1 MKKRFK
7 TIGMKLAVLVTL
19 FSLILCIAIG
29 VFSYLVSWREYTDF
43 YSQKAQETAALAAT
57 FVDGDKIG
65 TYLETGETDD
75 YYESLRTIFNNIKQE
90 QNVLYPIY
98 LQAG

>member
-43 YSQKAQETAALAAT
+43 
-57 FVDGDKIG
+57 
-65 TYLETGETDD
+65 
-75 YYESLRTIFNNIKQE
+75 
-90 QNVLYPIY
+90 
-98 LQAG
+98 